1 MRDAA
6 QAQGQQKAAAEL
18 WKHTLSQIHCQF
30 GRLVYLS
37 SLRNGNTG
45 VYEHHGLSLVL
56 GTEQAG
62 RTLQDSHIECFR
74 EWLGLNLREQ
84 HADLSLYFSEQDA
97 ELKVIVGTWSRLASY
112 RNLIPASA
120 TATERQLFLSDLETL
135 LAMLKNA
142 CDAEDTD
149 PNA

>member
-6 QAQGQQKAAAEL
+6 QAQGQHKAAAEL
-18 WKHTLSQIHCQF
+18 WKHTLSQIHCLF

-37 SLRNGNTG
+37 SLRDGNTG
-45 VYEHHGLSLVL
+45 LYQHHGLALVL
-56 GTEQAG
+56 GVEQAG
-62 RTLQDSHIECFR
+62 KTLEASHVDCFR
-74 EWLGLNLREQ
+74 EWLALTLKDQ

-112 RNLIPASA
+112 RNLIPAAA
-120 TATERQLFLSDLETL
+120 TGVERQLFLSDLETL
-135 LAMLKNA
+135 LAMLKNE
-142 CDAEDTD
+142 CGVEDPD